1 MEQFVFI
8 FRKGSI
14 SLTDAEKRRVGDE
27 GRAWSSQQLI
37 QGRKLEMRTLG
48 KECKKVSAESE
59 AGSRAESPIVAVDF
73 LQARDFTE
81 AVEIAE
87 THPALCYGLS
97 VEVRPWTQS
106 PARAPT
112 REP

>member
-8 FRKGSI
+8 FRKDSI

-27 GRAWSSQQLI
+27 AKAWSSHLLS
-37 QGRKLEMRTLG
+37 QGWKLEAGMLG
-48 KECKKVSAESE
+48 TQCKKVNAECE
-59 AGSRAESPIVAVDF
+59 TGAGVESPIVAVDF

-87 THPALCYGLS
+87 THPGLCYGLS
-97 VEVRPWTQS
+97 VEVRPFQAWT
-106 PARAPT
+106 P
-112 REP
+112 RES